1 MAGEMTRDLVL
12 FFILAVIGIAT
23 AASVILSRNA
33 VYSAVFLVLNLATV
47 AFFYI
52 LLYASFIAMI
62 QLAVYAGAI
71 VVLFLFVIMLLGADR
86 GESGTTLQWQRPLA
100 VVMGVVLVGL
110 MFYVFTA
117 AAPYPS
123 AAAAELP
130 PGFGGPE
137 AVGRLLFS
145 HYVVPLEVTSV
156 LLLAA
161 MVGAIVLTRAE
172 RGARKEKR

>member
-1 MAGEMTRDLVL
+1 MASDLVL
-12 FFILAVIGIAT
+12 FFFLAVIAIAT

-86 GESGTTLQWQRPLA
+86 GESGGTLPWQRPLA
-100 VVMGVVLVGL
+100 IGLGVLLVGL
-110 MFYVFTA
+110 LFYLFVA
-117 AAPYPS
+117 AGPFPAP
-123 AAAAELP
+123 AASDLP

-137 AVGRLLFS
+137 AVGSLLFAD
-145 HYVVPLEVTSV
+145 YVIPLEVTSV

-161 MVGAIVLTRAE
+161 MVGAVVLTRAE
-172 RGARKEKR
+172 RKEK

>member
-1 MAGEMTRDLVL
+1 MTRDLVI
-12 FFILAVIGIAT
+12 FFVLAVIAVAT

-33 VYSAVFLVLNLATV
+33 VYSAVFLVLNLTTV
-47 AFFYI
+47 ALFYI

-86 GESGTTLQWQRPLA
+86 GESGQTLLWQRPLA
-100 VVMGVVLVGL
+100 IGLGVVLIGL
-110 MFYVFTA
+110 LLVAFALSGLAPTPA
-117 AAPYPS
+117 AS
-123 AAAAELP
+123 ELP
-130 PGFGGPE
+130 AGFGGPE
-137 AVGRLLFS
+137 AVGELLFS
-145 HYVVPLEVTSV
+145 EYVLPLEVTSV

-172 RGARKEKR
+172 RREKR

>member
-1 MAGEMTRDLVL
+1 MTGEMTGDLVI
-12 FFILAVIGIAT
+12 FFFLAVIAIAT

-33 VYSAVFLVLNLATV
+33 VYSAVFLVLNLTTV
-47 AFFYI
+47 ALFYI

-86 GESGTTLQWQRPLA
+86 GESGQTLLWQRPLA
-100 VVMGVVLVGL
+100 IGLGVLLLGL
-110 MFYVFTA
+110 LFYVFVLAGPFPTPA
-117 AAPYPS
+117 AS
-123 AAAAELP
+123 ELP

-137 AVGRLLFS
+137 AVGTLLFS
-145 HYVVPLEVTSV
+145 DYVLPLEVTSV

-161 MVGAIVLTRAE
+161 MVGAIVLTRAG
-172 RGARKEKR
+172 RREKR